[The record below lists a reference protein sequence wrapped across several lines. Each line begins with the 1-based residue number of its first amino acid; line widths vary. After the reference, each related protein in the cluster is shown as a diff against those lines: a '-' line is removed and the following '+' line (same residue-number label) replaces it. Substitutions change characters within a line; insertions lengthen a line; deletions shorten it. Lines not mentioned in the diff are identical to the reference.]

1 MTRFSRPAAFVFTV
15 ALSAQTATAEQ
26 VINDSVSIDGA
37 LCVGP
42 SCEPG
47 DSPAFGIRLKSY
59 APDIEFY
66 DVDIPGKEWT
76 MRGFTDRFE
85 IEDRQGDIGLLIDPA
100 SSGPGISIAANGV
113 GFGTAFPSSELHA
126 VDGLTAAL
134 RLEQDTSG
142 GFGHHVW
149 DIGVSDAGLVI
160 SELGAF
166 AATAPVIIENGARYA
181 GLVMSASGHTGM
193 GTDAPAAA
201 LHLARD
207 DATAQIL
214 VEEKNTTA
222 NPRTLLNL
230 TNNGRPEIVMA
241 NTATNGEWSFGAGT
255 DFFLKTGTVGSQ
267 SNAKTKVF
275 TVKQNGDAIVAGNLT
290 TGGTT
295 CGGGCDRVFTDRAVI
310 PAETYAARM
319 WQQGYL
325 PHVGPT
331 AEGAPLNVSE
341 KLGGMLNSLEH
352 AHVFIDAQRSEIE
365 TLRAEK
371 SALETRMARVEAQ
384 LTALSQRIGD

>member
-201 LHLARD
+201 LHLVRD

-214 VEEKNTTA
+214 VEEKNATA

-241 NTATNGEWSFGAGT
+241 NTATDGEWSFGAGT
-255 DFFLKTGTVGSQ
+255 DFFLKTGTVGST
-267 SNAKTKVF
+267 SGAKTKVF
-275 TVKQNGDAIVAGNLT
+275 TVKNNGDAIVFGTLT

-295 CGGGCDRVFTDRAVI
+295 CGTGCDRVFDADYPLPSI
-310 PAETYAARM
+310 AEHAAQMRIL
-319 WQQGYL
+319 GHL
-325 PHVGPT
+325 PNVGPT
-331 AEGAPLNVSE
+331 PEGAPVNVSD
-341 KLGGMLNSLEH
+341 KLGRMLNELEH
-352 AHVFIDAQRSEIE
+352 AHLYIAELEAEVAR
-365 TLRAEK
+365 LRDEVGRIA
-371 SALETRMARVEAQ
+371 ALEARMTAIEA
-384 LTALSQRIGD
+384 SRPRP